1 MHRECVASPMRVVAR
16 LDAGA
21 GRVQAGEQRKDLVV
35 NNILL
40 LPLNPFAVGCNM
52 EHLAGHVDHTMGK
65 NLFEFVKVSQ
75 FIKLVWFCCN
85 S

>member
-1 MHRECVASPMRVVAR
+1 MKNSFVKQPFIEVAR
-16 LDAGA
+16 KLFYQPRSEFLGA
-21 GRVQAGEQRKDLVV
+21 RIYVNFLHCAAQKDLVV

-65 NLFEFVKVSQ
+65 KPF
-75 FIKLVWFCCN
+75 
-85 S
+85 